1 MLNFLPPIPCIT
13 GPCPFFLAFLPQWGI
28 SGKSWWGCATRF
40 SKSWSYF
47 RQKLS
52 LSKPVFRPKIT
63 YICLKSYQIRILSCF
78 LVHLELKW
86 QIRLYTPV
94 VPLKTIPG
102 SRPKCAKSILFF
114 SWDWNGPITLSFEA
128 VHIYMASKREY
139 HPRGFLPLDFF
150 QLQNITRKLW
160 LPALLELPPLIS
172 LLQPIVLGSLP
183 TPCSLWAPYLPPTHI
198 SPVAYPSELPNPRPL
213 PPMSALEES
222 ITEILQ
228 CPYYN
233 FKET

>member
-1 MLNFLPPIPCIT
+1 M
-13 GPCPFFLAFLPQWGI
+13 
-28 SGKSWWGCATRF
+28 
-40 SKSWSYF
+40 
-47 RQKLS
+47 
-52 LSKPVFRPKIT
+52 
-63 YICLKSYQIRILSCF
+63 LSCF

-150 QLQNITRKLW
+150 QLQNITHKLW
-160 LPALLELPPLIS
+160 QPAVLELPTLIS
-172 LLQPIVLGSLP
+172 LLQPILLGSLP
-183 TPCSLWAPYLPPTHI
+183 PPLISFLLPILLGSLPAPPPHIPPSAYPFGLPTPSPISLLLPILLGSLPPPTHI
-198 SPVAYPSELPNPRPL
+198 LPAAYTSGLPTPPTHIPPSAYPFGLPTPSPISLLL
-213 PPMSALEES
+213 P
-222 ITEILQ
+222 ILLGSLT
-228 CPYYN
+228 PVLSHLWML
-233 FKET
+233 

>member
-1 MLNFLPPIPCIT
+1 M
-13 GPCPFFLAFLPQWGI
+13 
-28 SGKSWWGCATRF
+28 
-40 SKSWSYF
+40 
-47 RQKLS
+47 
-52 LSKPVFRPKIT
+52 
-63 YICLKSYQIRILSCF
+63 LSCF

-172 LLQPIVLGSLP
+172 LLQPILLGSLP
-183 TPCSLWAPYLPPTHI
+183 PPPPTHI
-198 SPVAYPSELPNPRPL
+198 PPAAYPSGLPNPPPSISLLLPILLGSLTPPPISLLLPIPL
-213 PPMSALEES
+213 GSLTPVLSRLWMLSRKVSQRFYSALNVS
-222 ITEILQ
+222 IQ
-228 CPYYN
+228 
-233 FKET
+233 F